1 MPRSRDVAE
10 LRAELTF
17 DPAKINLQQAQH
29 QCEHGGRRSACVK
42 VEVCFAY
49 RVKSEQ
55 QDANPTTG
63 EPLGTAWRSVGASG
77 PSRARVRPADMR
89 YELTLDAPRAKAR
102 ASFIQGDRKIGRK
115 LPIGARGRRCL
126 QETFMMEVSS
136 A

>member
-1 MPRSRDVAE
+1 MAE

-42 VEVCFAY
+42 VKVCFDY
-49 RVKSEQ
+49 RVKSEKW
-55 QDANPTTG
+55 DATATTG
-63 EPLGTAWRSVGASG
+63 EPLGTVRGFVRASG
-77 PSRARVRPADMR
+77 PSPARVRPAEMR

-102 ASFIQGDRKIGRK
+102 ASFIQGDRKIGRE
-115 LPIGARGRRCL
+115 LSIETRRRSC
-126 QETFMMEVSS
+126 QQDTFMMEVSS

>member
-1 MPRSRDVAE
+1 MAE

-17 DPAKINLQQAQH
+17 DPAKVNLQQAQH

-49 RVKSEQ
+49 RVKSEKR
-55 QDANPTTG
+55 DATATTG
-63 EPLGTAWRSVGASG
+63 EPLGTARGFVRASG
-77 PSRARVRPADMR
+77 PSPARVRPAEMR

-102 ASFIQGDRKIGRK
+102 ASFIQGDRKIGRE
-115 LPIGARGRRCL
+115 LSIGTRGRSCL

-136 A
+136 T